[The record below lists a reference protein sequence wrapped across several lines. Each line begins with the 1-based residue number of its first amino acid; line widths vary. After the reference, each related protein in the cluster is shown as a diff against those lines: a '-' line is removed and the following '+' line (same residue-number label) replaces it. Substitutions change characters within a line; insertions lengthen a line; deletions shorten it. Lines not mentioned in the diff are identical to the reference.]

1 MGDEEVT
8 STAEGQAYGAEFQA
22 RINSAK
28 GFNLN
33 LAYTLVRSE
42 FEDGSGKLIPS
53 SWDSKHLLTL
63 TTTKELKRNWRIGA
77 RWRFV
82 GGLPYTPWD
91 LEKSSYVEAWDAQG
105 GPYPDYAQLN
115 SLRLDPFHQLDL
127 RIDKAYYFNK
137 LTAKFY
143 IDIQNFYNFQGDI
156 PLDAPKES
164 VFTLKMLLREL
175 GFDRI
180 TLDYNY
186 DHTAR
191 EAVQLIQQRH
201 GLEEDGIVGTRTR
214 IAIYNEQ
221 KQLHIPHI
229 IPPDIKPM
237 GIIPITPPITPG
249 ETPGREQ
256 QQ

>member
-143 IDIQNFYNFQGDI
+143 IDIQNFYNFQAEEPSIVVRSRDGDGNYI
-156 PLDAPKES
+156 TVDNGTKY
-164 VFTLKMLLREL
+164 VLRE
-175 GFDRI
+175 I
-180 TLDYNY
+180 ESTS
-186 DHTAR
+186 
-191 EAVQLIQQRH
+191 
-201 GLEEDGIVGTRTR
+201 GTVLPT
-214 IAIYNEQ
+214 I
-221 KQLHIPHI
+221 
-229 IPPDIKPM
+229 
-237 GIIPITPPITPG
+237 GIII
-249 ETPGREQ
+249 Q
-256 QQ
+256 F